1 VTADNKFVLHAESKM
16 PENKATL
23 NNERIIVGGENNGF
37 TSATRR
43 LSPSVVQKYHE
54 KSKEVNTSYIR
65 TAIMS
70 RASHVSYLS

>member
-1 VTADNKFVLHAESKM
+1 MTVDNQFVLHAESKM

-23 NNERIIVGGENNGF
+23 SNERIIVGGETNGF
-37 TSATRR
+37 TSATSR
-43 LSPSVVQKYHE
+43 LSPSVVRKYRE

-70 RASHVSYLS
+70 RASPVSYQS